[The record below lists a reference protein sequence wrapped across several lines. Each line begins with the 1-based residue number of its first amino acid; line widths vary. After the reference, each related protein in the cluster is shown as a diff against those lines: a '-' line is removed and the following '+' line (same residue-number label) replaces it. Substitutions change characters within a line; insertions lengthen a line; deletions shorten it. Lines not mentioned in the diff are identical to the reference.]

1 MDTKFTRFIKAFF
14 VILSFLGLN
23 ILIDALTGA
32 FVPLLILSLIDGADG
47 GPVEYMIYALLAGQ
61 IVKAICLYFFIK
73 KRKKTFNDKYQS
85 PYIKNEKIDRPLRFV
100 GIGLGTVGF
109 GLMLTNLIMKL
120 LEGTTI
126 LDSAKELM
134 QNAFNAQ
141 GPVQWI
147 VLIIVIILGAPLV
160 EELLFRGVLFEE
172 LARIVSVKT
181 TIILTALIFG
191 LYHFNVLQTPNTI
204 VMGLVLAYVYHKTK
218 SIKAPIIIHAT
229 NNLLAIIPFIDQGL
243 TPVGFAIDILFLLIG
258 IYCLKTLRQKA

>member
-32 FVPLLILSLIDGADG
+32 FVPVLIISLIDGADG
-47 GPVEYMIYALLAGQ
+47 GPVEYMIYGLLAGQ

-73 KRKKTFNDKYQS
+73 KRKKSFKDKYQS
-85 PYIKNEKIDRPLRFV
+85 PYIKNEKLEKPIRFV

-120 LEGTTI
+120 LEGSAI
-126 LDSAKELM
+126 LESAKELM

-141 GPVQWI
+141 GPVQGI
-147 VLIIVIILGAPLV
+147 VLIIVIIIGAPLV

-172 LARIVSVKT
+172 LAKIVSIKT
-181 TIILTALIFG
+181 TIMLTALIFG
-191 LYHFNVLQTPNTI
+191 LYHFNILQTPNTI
-204 VMGLVLAYVYHKTK
+204 IMGLVLAYVYHKTK

-229 NNLLAIIPFIDQGL
+229 NNMLATIPIIDQGL
-243 TPVGFAIDILFLLIG
+243 TPLGFAIDIVFLLIG
-258 IYCLKTLRQKA
+258 LYCLKTLRQKA